1 MSEGAHIHLQGGAKM
16 PMVGLGLWKIP
27 KDKCADVV
35 FGAISSG
42 PQSVQYRVTKIKHVQ
57 KKYEHIMHVFSAI
70 KRLSSLLY
78 LVLLV

>member
-42 PQSVQYRVTKIKHVQ
+42 PQSVQYRVTKIKHMS
-57 KKYEHIMHVFSAI
+57 KKNMNTSCMSSALSNASPVFCM
-70 KRLSSLLY
+70 
-78 LVLLV
+78 

>member
-1 MSEGAHIHLQGGAKM
+1 MSEGAHIHLHGGAKM

-42 PQSVQYRVTKIKHVQ
+42 LQSLQYRVTMMNI
-57 KKYEHIMHVFSAI
+57 
-70 KRLSSLLY
+70 
-78 LVLLV
+78 